1 MKSYTVKENYIGLAV
16 SGILRYKQTDKHPVT
31 LLFGLPILLMTKMLD
46 HYLNMQCWEMS
57 PHRLRAKIPPWQTNQ
72 LHNLLFLGI
81 LTLVKKFNFKHLFLL
96 IKKLPKGFLFLAH
109 DFLDYL
115 NDMLFL

>member
-81 LTLVKKFNFKHLFLL
+81 LTLVKKLSLYIYSYFK
-96 IKKLPKGFLFLAH
+96 KKVKGFLCLAQ

-115 NDMLFL
+115 NNMLLI